1 MLPISK
7 FHITALFNSPYNSD
21 NTESLQLKTVE
32 SQQLQKLPLHKA
44 PRLTVRLYSE
54 IENLSVET
62 DNWSADKHRLMAEYN
77 SSIIQPCQE

>member
-1 MLPISK
+1 MLPISN

-21 NTESLQLKTVE
+21 NPESLRLKTVE
-32 SQQLQKLPLHKA
+32 SQQLQKA

-62 DNWSADKHRLMAEYN
+62 DNWSADTHRLTAEYN